1 LYYVAA
7 RSTHELRTK
16 LTLTSISLSCT
27 TMKGSKRN
35 FLTPVKLNLR
45 GGEVTIALSIDNR
58 RNGLRQSIPVL
69 EGKDFKCH

>member
-1 LYYVAA
+1 
-7 RSTHELRTK
+7 
-16 LTLTSISLSCT
+16 
-27 TMKGSKRN
+27 MKGSKRN